1 MQETRQ
7 QILDIL
13 RERGEATVDNIVADL
28 EAIRG
33 SITSV
38 TVRHHLS
45 KLQDDG
51 LVDMPQMRHRS
62 TPGRPRH
69 IYTLT
74 EKGSAQFPNNYQS
87 LAGNLLHEIKRN
99 LPDDTVNVIIEGVVD
114 NMVDEAKI
122 PVEGD
127 LPTRLEKVVNYLNTH
142 GYEAEWRTHSDGFV
156 LKTTNCPYHGIEDE
170 DETLCHLDM
179 RLISKMLGVVP
190 RLMARISEGDE
201 ACSYLI
207 PKHSIETETQ

>member
-1 MQETRQ
+1 MQETRR

-13 RERGEATVDNIVADL
+13 RERGEATVDNIVSDL
-28 EAIRG
+28 EALRG

-38 TVRHHLS
+38 TVRHHLA
-45 KLQDDG
+45 KLQEDG

-69 IYTLT
+69 IYSLT
-74 EKGSAQFPNNYQS
+74 EKGISQFPNNFQT
-87 LAGNLLHEIKRN
+87 LAGTLLSEIKRN
-99 LPDDTVNVIIEGVVD
+99 LPEDKVNVIIEGVVD
-114 NMVDEAKI
+114 NMADDAAI
-122 PVEGD
+122 PVDGTLQE
-127 LPTRLEKVVNYLNTH
+127 RLEHVVTYLNAH
-142 GYEAEWRTHSDGFV
+142 GYEAHYKAHIDGFV
-156 LKTTNCPYHGIEDE
+156 LKTTNCPYHGIEDK

-207 PKHSIETETQ
+207 PE